1 MQMVYNSDSY
11 VVVQFDVV
19 DNEPGSARPLRRGG
33 YEIVDKFAGR
43 GLFIEGAV
51 AEGFRAGVQALVETD
66 PGEDAFDDFIAGY
79 TQLALQPV
87 RMH

>member
-11 VVVQFDVV
+11 VVVRFDVI
-19 DNEPGSARPLRRGG
+19 DSEPGDAGPVRRGG

-51 AEGFRAGVQALVETD
+51 AEGFRAGVQALAEAD

-79 TQLALQPV
+79 TQFARQPL